1 MKSTIVDKLWFETL
15 MEHKGLSL
23 RSVARKMAIDAG
35 ALSRSLNSKR
45 KLKPEEIKQLADIL
59 EQPAAKVL
67 EHINVASVVATSTQP
82 EGFGEMPQAQ
92 LSTSDQSTLSLKRHP
107 LFGSMK
113 GTSIV
118 MPGVDL
124 TQPADPDWAK
134 VYDDDYD
141 HGVIVEQQDTK
152 RR

>member
-1 MKSTIVDKLWFETL
+1 MKTTTVDKLWFEAL
-15 MEHKGLSL
+15 IEQKGLSL
-23 RSVARKMAIDAG
+23 RAVAREMAIDPS
-35 ALSRSLNSKR
+35 ALSRALNSKR

-67 EHINVASVVATSTQP
+67 EHINTPTTAASSVRP
-82 EGFGEMPQAQ
+82 EGFEEMHQAGITAEPAK
-92 LSTSDQSTLSLKRHP
+92 SVSHKRHP

-113 GTSIV
+113 GTSII
-118 MPGVDL
+118 MRDVDL

-141 HGVIVEQQDTK
+141 HGVIVEQQDS
-152 RR
+152 RHQ